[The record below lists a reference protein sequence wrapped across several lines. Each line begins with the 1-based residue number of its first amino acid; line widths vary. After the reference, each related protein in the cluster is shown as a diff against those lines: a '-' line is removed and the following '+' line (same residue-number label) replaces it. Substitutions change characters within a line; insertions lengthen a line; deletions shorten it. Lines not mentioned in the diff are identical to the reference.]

1 MSSVVKPL
9 RMIVEHFPKRTFTV
23 FHPHEA
29 LKPVA
34 GARGRLELDM
44 GRCVGCGVCAYICP
58 NKAIEI
64 VTMGEHKFPAVDMGR
79 CCFCGLC
86 VDYCPRLA
94 LKMTPD
100 QELAEYQRVGLLY
113 SPSRL
118 TLPPKEPHRKLVSV
132 KKIDKRGVSH
142 R

>member
-1 MSSVVKPL
+1 MIKPL
-9 RMIVEHFPKRTFTV
+9 RTIAEHLTKRTFTV
-23 FHPHEA
+23 FHPYQA
-29 LKPVA
+29 LKPVER
-34 GARGRLELDM
+34 ARGRLKLDM

-64 VTMGEHKFPAVDMGR
+64 VTVDERKLPAVDIGR

-86 VDYCPRLA
+86 VDYCPRSA
-94 LKMTPD
+94 LSMTHD
-100 QELAEYQRVGLLY
+100 QELAEYRLVDLKY

-118 TLPPKEPHRKLVSV
+118 TLPPKEPRRKLVSI